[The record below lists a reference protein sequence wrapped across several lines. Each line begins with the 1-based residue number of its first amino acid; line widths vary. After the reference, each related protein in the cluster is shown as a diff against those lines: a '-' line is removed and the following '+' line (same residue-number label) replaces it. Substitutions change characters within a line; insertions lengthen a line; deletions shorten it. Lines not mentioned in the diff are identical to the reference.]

1 MAAQGAAMSPAGSPR
16 PPIWSRNFILLS
28 LSNALL
34 FAGFHLLLPTLP
46 LFAAAYGAS
55 PTEIGLIVGGFTF
68 SAIGVRPFTAAG
80 IGRWGRSR
88 FLRLGL
94 AVCILSMAGYYFTA
108 QAATTL
114 AVRLAHGLGFGI
126 ASTLYAALAAELIP
140 AGRRGEGMG
149 YFGLG
154 TTFMMA
160 LAPLAGLW
168 LYEVL
173 RPEGLFAG
181 GVAMQALA
189 LAILWAVPFRDGAD
203 APAAGEALP
212 PFPLR
217 RVLAPCSL
225 SLLLG
230 ICMGGVMS
238 FIVLLAK
245 ERQFAD
251 PGLFFFT
258 STMFV
263 FVVRTF
269 SGRLYD
275 RLGAPWVIAPAAL
288 AVFIAMLGLASG
300 DMPLLAAAAFYG
312 AGLGA
317 LFPAMQTWML
327 QLAPHGRQVTA
338 SARYYNAVD
347 VGVGGG
353 SIVLG
358 FIAEG
363 HSYAVVYLATSAI
376 SLAFLGGYLAYTWL
390 RPRPQST
397 ALK

>member
-1 MAAQGAAMSPAGSPR
+1 MSQPAGPR
-16 PPIWSRNFILLS
+16 PPLWSRNFILLS

-46 LFAAAYGAS
+46 LFVAAYGGS
-55 PTEIGLIVGGFTF
+55 PAEIGLIVGGFTF
-68 SAIGVRPFTAAG
+68 SAIGIRPFTSAG

-94 AVCILSMAGYYFTA
+94 AVCILSMAGYYFTG

-126 ASTLYAALAAELIP
+126 ASTLYAAIAADLIP

-160 LAPLAGLW
+160 LAPLTGLW
-168 LYEVL
+168 LYEVF
-173 RPEGLFAG
+173 RPEGLFAA
-181 GVAMQALA
+181 GVAVQGLA
-189 LAILWAVPFRDGAD
+189 LAILWAIPSGENADG
-203 APAAGEALP
+203 PAAGAPLA
-212 PFPLR
+212 PFPWR
-217 RVLAPCSL
+217 RVLVPCGL

-251 PGLFFFT
+251 PGMFFFT
-258 STMFV
+258 STAFV
-263 FVVRTF
+263 FLMRTF
-269 SGRLYD
+269 SGRVYD
-275 RLGAPWVIAPAAL
+275 RLGAPWVIAPAGGLLFISMVAL
-288 AVFIAMLGLASG
+288 ATGGVS
-300 DMPLLAAAAFYG
+300 LLAAAAFYG
-312 AGLGA
+312 AALGA

-347 VGVGGG
+347 IGVGGG

-358 FIAEG
+358 LLAEG
-363 HSYAVVYLATSAI
+363 QSYAVIYLATSVI
-376 SLAFLGGYLAYTWL
+376 SLAFLGGYVLYVLL
-390 RPRPQST
+390 RPPGHG
-397 ALK
+397 AAGK